1 MASEVSAADS
11 KYSSSGLLANAA
23 VGSGVMDK
31 NAFLM
36 LLVTQFQYQDPLNPM
51 EDKEFVAQLAQFSA
65 LEQSMSMNENLEKML
80 AMQQE
85 QQILYAV
92 NYIGKEVLARGY
104 GISVSDGGRSV
115 TSVEYALD
123 AAAVKGFINILDSSN
138 SIVTTME
145 LPALGYGIHTFNWD
159 GKDSSGVRVPDGV
172 YTVAIS
178 ATDADGQLILPD
190 TQVSGIVKGIS
201 TYQGEQYLTLTDN
214 RVVAIKNVREIL
226 SSDAAAKTSDGA
238 GGG

>member
-1 MASEVSAADS
+1 MSSVSAADS
-11 KYSSSGLLANAA
+11 KYASAGSLASAA
-23 VGSGVMDK
+23 AGSGVMDK
-31 NAFLM
+31 EAFLM

-65 LEQSMSMNENLEKML
+65 LEQSMAMNSNLESML

-104 GISVSDGGRSV
+104 GISVSDGGETV
-115 TSVEYALD
+115 TSVDYALD
-123 AAAVKGFINILDSSN
+123 AGAIRGFINIFDSGN
-138 SIVTTME
+138 NIVTTQE
-145 LPALGYGIHTFNWD
+145 LPALGSGIHTFNWD
-159 GKDSSGVRVPDGV
+159 GRDSSGQRVPDGV

-190 TQVSGIVKGIS
+190 TQVGGIVKGIS
-201 TYQGEQYLTLTDN
+201 TYQGEQYLTLSDN
-214 RVVAIKNVREIL
+214 RVVSIKNVREIL
-226 SSDAAAKTSDGA
+226 TPGPT
-238 GGG
+238 

>member
-1 MASEVSAADS
+1 MAEVSAADS
-11 KYSSSGLLANAA
+11 KYAAAGALSSAA
-23 VGSGVMDK
+23 AGSGVMDK

-65 LEQSMSMNENLEKML
+65 LEQSMAMNENLQSML

-104 GISVSDGGRSV
+104 GISVSDGGKTV
-115 TSVEYALD
+115 TSVDYALD

-138 SIVTTME
+138 SIVTTLD

-159 GKDSSGVRVPDGV
+159 GRDSSGQRVPDGV
-172 YTVAIS
+172 YTVALS
-178 ATDADGQLILPD
+178 ATDADGQLIIPD

-214 RVVAIKNVREIL
+214 RVVAIKNVREVL
-226 SSDAAAKTSDGA
+226 SSAAAVNPSDDG
-238 GGG
+238 